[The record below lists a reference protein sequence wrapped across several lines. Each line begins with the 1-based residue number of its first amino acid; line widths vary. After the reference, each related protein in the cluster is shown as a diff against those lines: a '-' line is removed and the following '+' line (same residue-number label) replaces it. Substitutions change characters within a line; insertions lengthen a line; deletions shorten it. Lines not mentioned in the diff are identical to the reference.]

1 MRFGFHLALEEK
13 PSKDFSPVDMELSAS
28 DLSIYDKLS
37 ETIDLVRQTGY
48 QCGMSEKAI
57 EKFIRQLLEKNEP
70 QRGPTR
76 YPLLMFLYKGL
87 VTLGLVLLTAYF
99 MIQPHTLSVP
109 ETTLSR
115 AHAWGSLMNHIRLLS
130 LPITKKYMLE
140 KCQDWLGLGC
150 RQNTSLPAN
159 CSCCCS
165 MKNLVAVADLEQ
177 LSEKLLQPQLLLIK
191 TGQYRSYAE
200 MKYFQHLYPELT
212 DFVVQEDSSE
222 IWSNHPR
229 QRLAFQ
235 MFKQNHLNKTQILQ
249 DMFPIFSSLLYPKA
263 ISLENCFLIR
273 HPRLQDKTYRL
284 QSVFVVGSGQL
295 TLNVIPSSLCREHC
309 EALVVELEA
318 GDIGFANVDY
328 WTTSFNCKGSEPT
341 VVCDGSAS

>member
-1 MRFGFHLALEEK
+1 MEEK
-13 PSKDFSPVDMELSAS
+13 PDMDFSPVDMELSAS

-37 ETIDLVRQTGY
+37 ETIDL
-48 QCGMSEKAI
+48 
-57 EKFIRQLLEKNEP
+57 
-70 QRGPTR
+70 
-76 YPLLMFLYKGL
+76 GL

-150 RQNTSLPAN
+150 RQNMSLPAN

-165 MKNLVAVADLEQ
+165 MKNLVAVADLGQ

-200 MKYFQHLYPELT
+200 MKHFQHLYPELT
-212 DFVVQEDSSE
+212 DFVVREDSSE
-222 IWSNHPR
+222 IWSNYPR

-235 MFKQNHLNKTQILQ
+235 MFKQNPLNKTQILQ
-249 DMFPIFSSLLYPKA
+249 EIFPIFSSLLYPKA
-263 ISLENCFLIR
+263 VSLENCFLIH
-273 HPRLQDKTYRL
+273 HPRFQDKASTSIFIEILEQYFHQHSKEFISSRQLASSKDEHPPSGFLREVIVGVEVDWTYRL

-295 TLNVIPSSLCREHC
+295 TLNVIPSSLCRDHC